1 MNTDKCKDLYLI
13 KAFLY
18 QCFLDKRTV
27 EVSTLRAKFPNIPK
41 STAYRY
47 LNLFNESNEPKTLR
61 SSRYRRVH
69 LISPEKFA
77 HFVFTQMDKGGFK
90 STAHLYSLAVKI
102 NEHSRPTFNRYFRQF
117 REQHAD
123 KLKQHK
129 LAIYRSHKEKLR
141 GFYTAPRGK
150 KSPSDY

>member
-1 MNTDKCKDLYLI
+1 MYPVE
-13 KAFLY
+13 AFLY
-18 QCFLDKRTV
+18 QCLLDKRSV
-27 EVSTLRAKFPNIPK
+27 GVSTLRAKFPNISK

-47 LNLFNESNEPKTLR
+47 LNSVNENKTLR

-69 LISPEKFA
+69 LISPERFA
-77 HFVFTQMDKGGFK
+77 HFVFTQMDSGGFK

-129 LAIYRSHKEKLR
+129 LAIYRSHKERLR

-150 KSPSDY
+150 KSLRTTRP